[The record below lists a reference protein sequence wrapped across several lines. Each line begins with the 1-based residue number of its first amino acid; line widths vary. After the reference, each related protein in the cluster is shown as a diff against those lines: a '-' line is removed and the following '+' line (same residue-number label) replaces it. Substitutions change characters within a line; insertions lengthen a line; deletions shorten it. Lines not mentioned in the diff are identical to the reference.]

1 MKAWQLEKFG
11 GSLQQ
16 VDLPTPQPRAGS
28 VVVRME
34 ASVLMSYME
43 AYVAGQLPIYH
54 APDKPF
60 IPGGNGVGTIH
71 AVGPDV
77 WHLKAGQ
84 RVVVSSH
91 VLAQENVADPGQF
104 LLGVTALGAVAQ
116 DMQRDWADGTLAEYA
131 LLPATTVTPI
141 EGLDDRNVASLASSM
156 RYIVPYGGLLRGRLA
171 AGETLVVSGATG
183 AYGTAAVLLG
193 LAMGAGRVVAVG
205 RNADALDAIAKV
217 GGARVA
223 TVRATGDVAIDTA
236 LIREAADGGADL
248 AFDMVGGAA
257 SPDMTL
263 AALRSLHREGRLVLM
278 GSMSVPL
285 PISYLEVMFNG
296 WEIIGNF
303 MYPRNAYRRLF
314 DLVRSGQLDL
324 DAIQATTLPFNE
336 LPQGMQRAAKAGGFE
351 CVVLLSQVFTGS
363 TAALSS
369 TEHTGT

>member
-1 MKAWQLEKFG
+1 MKAWQLEKLG
-11 GSLQQ
+11 GTLRLA
-16 VDLPTPQPRAGS
+16 DLPMPEPRAGS

-34 ASVLMSYME
+34 ASVLMSYMD
-43 AYVAGQLPIYH
+43 AYVAGKLPIYH

-60 IPGGNGVGTIH
+60 IPGGNGIGVIH

-77 WHLKAGQ
+77 WHLKPGQ

-91 VLAQENVADPGQF
+91 VVAQENVAEPGQF

-141 EGLDDRNVASLASSM
+141 DGLEDRDAERLASIM
-156 RYIVPYGGLLRGRLA
+156 RFIVPYGGLLRGRLA

-193 LAMGAGRVVAVG
+193 LAMGAGRIVAVG
-205 RNADALDAIAKV
+205 RNAVALDVIAKA
-217 GGARVA
+217 GGTRVVTVQA
-223 TVRATGDVAIDTA
+223 SGDAATDTVR
-236 LIREAADGGADL
+236 IREAAGGGADL
-248 AFDMVGGAA
+248 AFDIVGGAT

-263 AALRSLHREGRLVLM
+263 AVLRSLRREGRLVLM

-285 PISYLEVMFNG
+285 PISYVEVMFNG

-314 DLVRSGQLDL
+314 DLVRSGLLDP
-324 DAIQATTLPFNE
+324 DAIRATVLPLHE
-336 LPQGMQRAAKAGGFE
+336 LPHGMQKAATAGSFE
-351 CVVLLSQVFTGS
+351 CVVLRNQ
-363 TAALSS
+363 
-369 TEHTGT
+369 E

>member
-1 MKAWQLEKFG
+1 MKAWQLERLG
-11 GSLQQ
+11 ATLQQ
-16 VDLPTPQPRAGS
+16 VDLPTPEPRAGS

-34 ASVLMSYME
+34 ASVLMSYMD

-54 APDKPF
+54 APDRPF
-60 IPGGNGVGTIH
+60 IPGGNGVGVVH
-71 AVGPDV
+71 AVGSDV
-77 WHLKAGQ
+77 WHLKPGQ

-91 VLAQENVADPGQF
+91 VVAQENVAEPGQF

-116 DMQRDWADGTLAEYA
+116 DMQRDWSDGTLAEYA

-141 EGLDDRNVASLASSM
+141 DGLEDHDAASLASSM

-205 RNADALDAIAKV
+205 RNADALAAIART
-217 GGARVA
+217 GGARVV
-223 TVRATGDVAIDTA
+223 TVPATGDAAADTA
-236 LIREAADGGADL
+236 RIREAGGGADL
-248 AFDMVGGAA
+248 AFDMVGGAT

-263 AALRSLHREGRLVLM
+263 AVLRSLRREGRLVLM
-278 GSMSVPL
+278 GSMTVPL

-303 MYPRNAYRRLF
+303 MYPRSAYRRLF
-314 DLVRSGQLDL
+314 DLVRAGLLDL
-324 DAIQATTLPFNE
+324 GAIRAITLPFNE
-336 LPQGMQRAAKAGGFE
+336 LPRGMRMAAKAGSFE
-351 CVVLLSQVFTGS
+351 CVVMLNQEQ
-363 TAALSS
+363 A
-369 TEHTGT
+369 